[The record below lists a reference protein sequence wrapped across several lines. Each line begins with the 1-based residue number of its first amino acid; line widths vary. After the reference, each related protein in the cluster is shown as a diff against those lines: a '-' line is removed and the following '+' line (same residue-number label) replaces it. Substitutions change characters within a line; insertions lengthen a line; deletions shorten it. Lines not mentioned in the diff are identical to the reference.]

1 MSESDNVARVVK
13 IYEAFGRGD
22 VPFIIEQLTDDV
34 RWTTHFDPVVPWS
47 GNYHGKAAVP
57 GFFAALAG
65 AGDVTAF
72 NPAEFVSQADTVVS
86 TGEFGIRA
94 KATGK
99 TSLTRWVFIWKFR
112 EGRVCSYEQFHDPAI
127 ADAFRE

>member
-1 MSESDNVARVVK
+1 MSEKDNVARVVK

-22 VPFIIEQLTDDV
+22 IPFIVDQLTDDV
-34 RWTTHFDPVVPWS
+34 AWSTHFDPIVPWS
-47 GNYHGKAAVP
+47 GDYDGKAAVP
-57 GFFAALAG
+57 RFFAALAG

-72 NPAEFVSQADTVVS
+72 QPTEFVAQGDTVVS
-86 TGEFGIRA
+86 MGEFGIKV

-112 EGRVCSYEQFHDPAI
+112 EGRVCSYEQFHDASI
-127 ADAFRE
+127 ADAFR